1 MTASKPPSEI
11 ALRSRWQPRR
21 SRRLAAED
29 SSKDRVRTGVG
40 VALVIE
46 LREIAVKAHVPVAD
60 EARGALRDIGQ
71 RVVDAAGVAARLQ
84 LRGDGFRTG
93 VVAAAGT
100 AAAVS
105 LVYGLKKWAEDET
118 SQEIK
123 FTTGGKNGVCISKT
137 DDGKYIVDTKYDW
150 ASDPAFADVAE
161 DDGIIIDISGGDDG
175 TACCC
180 DECEEEAPAEEAGE
194 TEEE

>member
-1 MTASKPPSEI
+1 MGKSVLGTALKI
-11 ALRSRWQPRR
+11 TA
-21 SRRLAAED
+21 
-29 SSKDRVRTGVG
+29 
-40 VALVIE
+40 
-46 LREIAVKAHVPVAD
+46 
-60 EARGALRDIGQ
+60 
-71 RVVDAAGVAARLQ
+71 
-84 LRGDGFRTG
+84 G

-161 DDGIIIDISGGDDG
+161 AYLLTQLERGFSTLDFYKSLRLS
-175 TACCC
+175 
-180 DECEEEAPAEEAGE
+180 
-194 TEEE
+194 

>member
-1 MTASKPPSEI
+1 MGKSVLGTALKI
-11 ALRSRWQPRR
+11 TA
-21 SRRLAAED
+21 
-29 SSKDRVRTGVG
+29 
-40 VALVIE
+40 
-46 LREIAVKAHVPVAD
+46 
-60 EARGALRDIGQ
+60 
-71 RVVDAAGVAARLQ
+71 
-84 LRGDGFRTG
+84 G

-137 DDGKYIVDTKYDW
+137 DDGKYIVDTKYDS

>member
-1 MTASKPPSEI
+1 MGKSVLGTALKI
-11 ALRSRWQPRR
+11 TA
-21 SRRLAAED
+21 
-29 SSKDRVRTGVG
+29 
-40 VALVIE
+40 
-46 LREIAVKAHVPVAD
+46 
-60 EARGALRDIGQ
+60 
-71 RVVDAAGVAARLQ
+71 
-84 LRGDGFRTG
+84 G

-105 LVYGLKKWAEDET
+105 LVYGLKKWADDET

-123 FTTGGKNGVCISKT
+123 FTTGGKNGICISKT

-161 DDGIIIDISGGDDG
+161 DDGIVIDISGRDDG
-175 TACCC
+175 TACCE
-180 DECEEEAPAEEAGE
+180 ECQEETPAAE